1 MNRPLAFNGKIRFY
15 LPARPHYFFQYFIK
29 QNERSGKGVFLYL
42 ILPIIGAIF
51 CLYLLISLDRL
62 AIVLGCIW
70 IVLGIIYV
78 LILTKGLKEEPPE
91 LGIDA

>member
-1 MNRPLAFNGKIRFY
+1 MVAVIFVNIAVI
-15 LPARPHYFFQYFIK
+15 FQYFIK